1 MADSHAETENRTRKC
16 RRMPQW
22 FVKSFGLWIS
32 ARPFLAQS
40 QHAVSIRV
48 VLTAKRNLR
57 AEHLD
62 REDVRRTSLY
72 KFNSLTK
79 NQRSSLAPSA
89 VPFKAK
95 ILHKVLLL
103 TSKGSGKRPGLCRCR
118 VNQKRTWWA
127 KTWRKRG
134 ENEMQKWKHPT
145 ENTTGNISFVAS
157 SNPLCLEIREEII
170 GDRWDNLQNFKKK
183 RNPGTERMPCAAC
196 LKLACFGTRKI
207 WGQNS
212 PYHFAQQICFRFGA
226 KMCEFSLHCVLIHD
240 DSWIPAFEL
249 RKCIETYRDYI

>member
-1 MADSHAETENRTRKC
+1 MPCHSRPRSCTKSCCSHQRAPASGLGFADAESTKKGRGGPKHGENVEKT
-16 RRMPQW
+16 
-22 FVKSFGLWIS
+22 
-32 ARPFLAQS
+32 
-40 QHAVSIRV
+40 
-48 VLTAKRNLR
+48 
-57 AEHLD
+57 
-62 REDVRRTSLY
+62 
-72 KFNSLTK
+72 
-79 NQRSSLAPSA
+79 
-89 VPFKAK
+89 
-95 ILHKVLLL
+95 
-103 TSKGSGKRPGLCRCR
+103 RCR
-118 VNQKRTWWA
+118 NENIQL
-127 KTWRKRG
+127 KTQQETSG
-134 ENEMQKWKHPT
+134 
-145 ENTTGNISFVAS
+145 FVAS